1 MAEQASSIEQ
11 RAQLRRILRA
21 LVSNAGSAKVLATA
35 TRVND
40 AAISRYLADH
50 QAEEMPVDVALDAM
64 VLSGS
69 PILVAWLAAQIGY
82 EIVEAGGR
90 TGAGINHAHAMDLV
104 RKAGDAAGSIVDAL
118 ADGKITPSED
128 REMVNFL
135 NAGMK
140 AFQDAL
146 RALGETA

>member
-50 QAEEMPVDVALDAM
+50 QPDEMPVDVALDAM

-82 EIVEAGGR
+82 EIVEAGEG
-90 TGAGINHAHAMDLV
+90 TGSGINESHGLDLV
-104 RKAGDAAGSIVDAL
+104 RKATDAAGTIFEARK
-118 ADGKITPSED
+118 DGVITGSEE
-128 REMVNFL
+128 REIINAL
-135 NAGMK
+135 NANIK
-140 AFQDAL
+140 SCQDAL
-146 RALGETA
+146 RALGEKA

>member
-21 LVSNAGSAKVLATA
+21 LVSNAGGGKVLTSA
-35 TRVND
+35 TRVNE

-82 EIVEAGGR
+82 EVIEAGSR
-90 TGAGINHAHAMDLV
+90 TGAGINHGHAMDLV

-118 ADGKITPSED
+118 ADGKITPAED
-128 REMVNFL
+128 RDMVQAL

-146 RALGETA
+146 RALGDKA

>member
-50 QAEEMPVDVALDAM
+50 QPDEMPVDVALDAM
-64 VLSGS
+64 ILSGS

-90 TGAGINHAHAMDLV
+90 TGAGIHHGHAMELV

-118 ADGKITPSED
+118 ADGKITPAED
-128 REMVNFL
+128 REMVNYL

-146 RALGETA
+146 RALGEKA

>member
-11 RAQLRRILRA
+11 RAQLRRVLRA

-50 QAEEMPVDVALDAM
+50 QPEEMPVDVALDAM

-82 EIVEAGGR
+82 EIVEAGSR
-90 TGAGINHAHAMDLV
+90 TGAGINHGHAMDLV

-128 REMVNFL
+128 REMVNYL

>member
-11 RAQLRRILRA
+11 RSQLRRVLRA
-21 LVSNAGSAKVLATA
+21 LVSNSGGGKGLASV
-35 TRVND
+35 TRVNE

-64 VLSGS
+64 ILSGS

-82 EIVEAGGR
+82 EIVEAGSR
-90 TGAGINHAHAMDLV
+90 SGAGIHHGHAMELV

-128 REMVNFL
+128 REMVNNL
-135 NAGMK
+135 NAMMK
-140 AFQDAL
+140 AIQDAM
-146 RALGETA
+146 RALGEPA